1 MRGLKAQESP
11 LIVEDSVE
19 NVLAAIAAGLPILVV
34 DDSDRENEGDVVVA
48 AEFATPEVLAFM
60 MREARGLICLSIS
73 AEQAKKL
80 DLPFQVSTNNSP
92 FQTPF
97 AVSVDYRDVAQHG
110 VTASG
115 RAITIAKMIQEEVV
129 PNHFIVPGNVFP
141 LIAND
146 AGVLGRDGHT
156 EGALDLARL
165 AGLTPAGVLCEV
177 LNPDGSMAR
186 GSQLMSFAKKHELLV
201 TSIRSLIEYRNKHET
216 TVRLQSVNEI
226 ETDYGLFTVYVFA
239 DDAGQKE
246 HLALVRGDINMLPA
260 SYIPPVRIHS
270 ECLTGDVFG
279 SRRCD
284 CGPQLEGAMRL
295 IEREGTGILLYLRQE
310 GRGIGLGNK
319 LKAYALQDEG
329 RDTVEANL
337 ELGFGADERDF
348 AVAAHML
355 RMLRVSR
362 IRLITN
368 NLNKQRSL
376 EENGIEVSERIPMIT
391 AADPCNK
398 EYLETKRRKLGHLL

>member
-1 MRGLKAQESP
+1 MSSVKAQVSP

-19 NVLAAIAAGLPILVV
+19 NVVAAVASGLPVLVV

-48 AEFATPEVLAFM
+48 AEFATAEVLAFM

-80 DLPFQVSTNNSP
+80 DLPFQVSTNDSP

-97 AVSVDYRDVAQHG
+97 AVSVDHRDVAQHG
-110 VTASG
+110 VTASA
-115 RAITIAKMIQEEVV
+115 RASTIARMIQEEVV
-129 PNHFIVPGNVFP
+129 ANHFIVPGNVFP
-141 LIAND
+141 LIANE
-146 AGVLGRDGHT
+146 AGVLGREGHT

-165 AGLTPAGVLCEV
+165 AGLRPAGVLCEV

-186 GSQLMSFAKKHELLV
+186 EGQLMAFAKKHELLI

-216 TVRLQSVNEI
+216 TVRLQSVEEI
-226 ETDYGLFTVYVFA
+226 ETDYGLFTVHVFA

-246 HLALVRGDINMLPA
+246 HLALVRGDISMLPA
-260 SYIPPVRIHS
+260 SYTPLVRVHS

-295 IEREGTGILLYLRQE
+295 IEQEGTGIVLYLRQE
-310 GRGIGLGNK
+310 GRGIGLENK
-319 LKAYALQDEG
+319 LRAYALQDEG

-337 ELGFGADERDF
+337 ELGFEADERDF

-355 RMLRVSR
+355 QMLRVSK

-368 NLNKQRSL
+368 NPNKQRSL
-376 EENGIEVSERIPMIT
+376 EENGIEVPERIPMI
-391 AADPCNK
+391 AASDPCNK
-398 EYLETKRRKLGHLL
+398 GYLETKRRKLGHLL

>member
-1 MRGLKAQESP
+1 MKAQVSP
-11 LIVEDSVE
+11 VLEEDSVE
-19 NVLAAIAAGLPILVV
+19 AVLAAVAAGLPVLVV

-48 AEFATPEVLAFM
+48 AEFATAEVLAFM

-73 AEQAKKL
+73 ADQAKKL

-110 VTASG
+110 VTASA
-115 RAITIAKMIQEEVV
+115 RAITIAKMIQDEVV
-129 PNHFIVPGNVFP
+129 SNHFIVPGNVFP
-141 LIAND
+141 LIANE
-146 AGVLGRDGHT
+146 AGVLGREGHT

-165 AGLTPAGVLCEV
+165 AGLKPAGVLCEV

-186 GSQLMSFAKKHELLV
+186 DDQLMRFAQKHDLLI
-201 TSIRSLIEYRNKHET
+201 TSIRSLIEHRNKHET
-216 TVRLQSVNEI
+216 TVRLQSVKEI
-226 ETDYGLFTVYVFA
+226 ETDYGIFTVHVFA
-239 DDAGQKE
+239 DDAGHKE
-246 HLALVRGDINMLPA
+246 HLALVRGDISMLPA

-310 GRGIGLGNK
+310 GRGIGLENK
-319 LKAYALQDEG
+319 LRAYALQDEG

-337 ELGFGADERDF
+337 ELGFEADERDF

-355 RMLRVSR
+355 QMLRVSK

-368 NLNKQRSL
+368 NPNKQRSL
-376 EENGIEVSERIPMIT
+376 EENGIEVSERIPMI
-391 AADPCNK
+391 AASDPCNK